1 MGFAYC
7 QTNRKGLNLN
17 LDLIEAAALGH
28 DLGHAPYGHVGERAL
43 NEKLQEKGFGYFCHN
58 ANSVRNIL
66 YLERNGKGYNVSL
79 QVLDAILCHN
89 GEMLSKNMNQI
100 VKNKRTILT
109 RVS

>member
-1 MGFAYC
+1 M
-7 QTNRKGLNLN
+7 NLN

-89 GEMLSKNMNQI
+89 GEMLSKNMNQT
-100 VKNKRTILT
+100 VKTKEQFT